1 MKFLEIEQTSKT
13 PYILFD
19 GRIGLLKIEGRC
31 IPEDAKGFFKDLQ
44 ESLDEYDKDPKEI
57 FNFIINLEYFN
68 TVTARELMNIFYHLQ
83 KFPSKVLWCHE
94 KKDSDMIEA
103 GQDFQE
109 ILKTVPFEFKI
120 IER

>member
-1 MKFLEIEQTSKT
+1 MKFLEIEQTPKT

-31 IPEDAKGFFKDLQ
+31 IPEDAKEFFKDLQ
-44 ESLDEYDKDPKEI
+44 ESLDEYEKDPKEI
-57 FNFIINLEYFN
+57 FNLIVNLEYFN
-68 TVTARELMNIFYHLQ
+68 TTTSRELMAIFYHLP

-94 KKDSDMIEA
+94 KNDSDMIEI
-103 GQDFQE
+103 GEDFEQ
-109 ILKTVPFEFKI
+109 ILKTVPFTFQI